1 MVPLIRYSHKKSD
14 YLYLLYEELIE
25 ADKYRI
31 ESVSVFN
38 HFKLITGKLT
48 QKNAILHYHWLEF
61 QDLKSLLG
69 MPWKLCCVF
78 LFKLLGGNIVWT
90 LHNEYPHDQKYLKLH
105 SFLHK
110 KMANWADAL
119 HVHCSLAVKK
129 MSERLE
135 TSIDKFW
142 LVEHPSFPADPIPKD
157 EAKELLETKY
167 EVQFQS
173 KYPALLM
180 FGNIS
185 RYKQIEKV
193 AEIIID
199 ENLECTLVIAGPVK
213 RKYRAL

>member
-1 MVPLIRYSHKKSD
+1 MKASSLEEVYTSVNPEANIIYVVPLIRYSHKKSD

-105 SFLHK
+105 SFYIRKWLIGLTPC
-110 KMANWADAL
+110 MFT
-119 HVHCSLAVKK
+119 VH
-129 MSERLE
+129 
-135 TSIDKFW
+135 W
-142 LVEHPSFPADPIPKD
+142 L
-157 EAKELLETKY
+157 
-167 EVQFQS
+167 
-173 KYPALLM
+173 
-180 FGNIS
+180 S
-185 RYKQIEKV
+185 RK
-193 AEIIID
+193 
-199 ENLECTLVIAGPVK
+199 
-213 RKYRAL
+213 